1 MADIRQKAVATAN
14 HYDQGNIAG
23 LDAAMTRRLIASTVL
38 TESHGGDLAVTN
50 KQGYVGRYQAGAG
63 WLADAGYV
71 DADKLKAS
79 MAGYKNEWAWAQAGG
94 MTKFL
99 ENPSNWNNGLSLEK
113 YKASDDLQDR
123 AFKTNC
129 DKTYQRAIKE
139 GVLDADDSPEKVAGF
154 LKARHIS
161 GYGGAVAAATGGRVY
176 ADSNG
181 TSNYDYMH
189 DITRNRDGLN
199 QFMSQGGQVQSPASK
214 PAPMESSTPAN
225 FAASGFLMQQ
235 TPEVRAYL
243 DLVAWKEVR
252 PGHSLNAD
260 GSPSGYR
267 DRNGVPGSMGA
278 MPESAVANN
287 GTFPRDELQYNVGRY
302 QMKQVDVDD
311 MRKRYDSKIDDFSPE
326 SQDRIAV
333 AKMKY
338 RDVIEPLQ
346 SGDIRTAIHNGGKEW
361 ASLPGS
367 PYGQVQQGYTVDKAV
382 DYYNQRLSFHRALDQ
397 GQTPPTQTESRPT
410 QSQGGG
416 INDTLLLKGERG
428 EGVKH
433 LQEALNKAG
442 IRDAEGKPLP
452 TTGNFGDMTDAA
464 VRKFQE
470 QKGLEVDGK
479 AGKDTLTALG
489 IYPGQKQ
496 ADQKQA
502 PTTGNVAEKT
512 EEAVRRYQEQAATG
526 QGDKPGNQPGNQT
539 PTEPVKPQVPAGNFG
554 DRTEEAVRKYQEQA
568 PATNPTDKPL
578 ISNAGH
584 PDNKLYQQ
592 ALSNLEQLGPS
603 GGFKSREEME
613 KAAAAVA
620 VDAKATGLQ
629 SIDHISRTTAPSGQ
643 NFLVAVQGDPT
654 SAAAKNSYIDYG
666 QAVNQTVD
674 QSTKMAQQLQSSS
687 STQKAP
693 SEEAQTLDNQP
704 RGKTV

>member
-99 ENPSNWNNGLSLEK
+99 ENPSNWNNGLSLDK
-113 YKASDDLQDR
+113 YKGSDDLQDR
-123 AFKTNC
+123 AFKINC

-214 PAPMESSTPAN
+214 PASMESSTPAN

-311 MRKRYDSKIDDFSPE
+311 MRKRYDPKIDDFSPE

-367 PYGQVQQGYTVDKAV
+367 PYGQVQQGYTIDKAV

-397 GQTPPTQTESRPT
+397 GQTPPAQTDARPT

-428 EGVKH
+428 EGVKQ

-464 VRKFQE
+464 VRKYQE

-489 IYPGQKQ
+489 IHPDQKQTDQKQTDQKQTDQKQ

-512 EEAVRRYQEQAATG
+512 EEAVRRYQEQA
-526 QGDKPGNQPGNQT
+526 
-539 PTEPVKPQVPAGNFG
+539 
-554 DRTEEAVRKYQEQA
+554 
-568 PATNPTDKPL
+568 PATNSTDKPL
-578 ISNAGH
+578 ISNAAH
-584 PDNKLYQQ
+584 PDNRLYQQ

-629 SIDHISRTTAPSGQ
+629 EINHISRTTAPSGQ

-666 QAVNQTVD
+666 QAVNQGVD

-687 STQKAP
+687 SALKAP
-693 SEEAQTLDNQP
+693 SEEAPALDNQL

>member
-14 HYDQGNIAG
+14 AYDQGNIAG
-23 LDAAMTRRLIASTVL
+23 LDAATTRRLIASTVL

-129 DKTYQRAIKE
+129 DKTYQRAVKE

-199 QFMSQGGQVQSPASK
+199 QHMSQGERTQAPVSK
-214 PAPMESSTPAN
+214 PAPTH

-260 GSPSGYR
+260 GSPAGYR
-267 DRNGVPGSMGA
+267 DRNGVSGSHGT
-278 MPESAVANN
+278 MPESATANN

-311 MRKRYDSKIDDFSPE
+311 MRKRYDPKIDDFSPE

-346 SGDIRTAIHNGGKEW
+346 SGDIRTAIKNGGKEW

-382 DYYNQRLSFHRALDQ
+382 DYYNQRLTFHRALDQ
-397 GQTPPTQTESRPT
+397 GQTPNAQTDARPT

-416 INDTLLLKGERG
+416 VGDTLLLKGERG

-464 VRKFQE
+464 VRKYQE

-496 ADQKQA
+496 A

-512 EEAVRRYQEQAATG
+512 EEAVRRYQEQAAPG
-526 QGDKPGNQPGNQT
+526 QGGNGKQPS
-539 PTEPVKPQVPAGNFG
+539 TEPVKTPPSGNFG
-554 DRTEEAVRKYQEQA
+554 ERTEEAVRKYQEQT
-568 PATNPTDKPL
+568 PTTNATDKPL
-578 ISNAGH
+578 ISNPNH

-603 GGFKSREEME
+603 GGFKSREDME

-629 SIDHISRTTAPSGQ
+629 EINHISRTTAPSGQ

-674 QSTKMAQQLQSSS
+674 QSTKMAQQMQSSS

-693 SEEAQTLDNQP
+693 SEEAPTQDNQT

>member
-1 MADIRQKAVATAN
+1 MADIRQKAVATADT
-14 HYDQGNIAG
+14 YDQGNIAG

-123 AFKTNC
+123 AFKINC
-129 DKTYQRAIKE
+129 DKTYQRAVKE

-176 ADSNG
+176 RDSNG

-199 QFMSQGGQVQSPASK
+199 QHMSRGERAQSPSLEQPSTQSNFVAS
-214 PAPMESSTPAN
+214 P
-225 FAASGFLMQQ
+225 FLMKQ

-243 DLVAWKEVR
+243 DLVAWKEVS

-260 GSPSGYR
+260 GSPGGYR
-267 DRNGVPGSMGA
+267 DRNDVKGSKGL
-278 MPESAVANN
+278 MPESAIADN
-287 GTFPRDELQYNVGRY
+287 GTFPRDELRYNVGRY

-311 MRKRYDSKIDDFSPE
+311 MRRRYDPKIDDFSPE

-346 SGDIRTAIHNGGKEW
+346 NGDIRTAIKNGGKEW

-367 PYGQVQQGYTVDKAV
+367 PYGQVQEGYTADKAV
-382 DYYNQRLSFHRALDQ
+382 DYYNQRLAFHRALDK
-397 GQTPPTQTESRPT
+397 GQTLPAQAETRPT
-410 QSQGGG
+410 QGQGGG
-416 INDTLLLKGERG
+416 LNDALLLKGERG
-428 EGVKH
+428 EGVKQ

-442 IRDAEGKPLP
+442 IRDAQGKPLP

-464 VRKFQE
+464 VRKFQD

-489 IYPGQKQ
+489 IYPGQQ
-496 ADQKQA
+496 QA
-502 PTTGNVAEKT
+502 PKAGNFAEKT
-512 EEAVRRYQEQAATG
+512 EEAVRKYQEQTAPGQGGNAGKQPSTEPAKTLPGGNFGDRSEEAVRRYQEQA
-526 QGDKPGNQPGNQT
+526 
-539 PTEPVKPQVPAGNFG
+539 PTVNF
-554 DRTEEAVRKYQEQA
+554 
-568 PATNPTDKPL
+568 TDKSL
-578 ISNAGH
+578 ISNPAH

-603 GGFKSREEME
+603 GGFKSRQEME
-613 KAAAAVA
+613 RAAAAVA

-629 SIDHISRTTAPSGQ
+629 EINHISRTAAPNGQ
-643 NFLVAVQGDPT
+643 SFLVAVQGDPT

-666 QAVNQTVD
+666 QAVNQTLE
-674 QSTKMAQQLQSSS
+674 QSTKMAQPLQPSSS
-687 STQKAP
+687 AQKAP
-693 SEEAQTLDNQP
+693 SEEAPVLDNQA

>member
-176 ADSNG
+176 TDSNG

-214 PAPMESSTPAN
+214 PAPMESSAPAN

-267 DRNGVPGSMGA
+267 DRNGVPGSMGT

-311 MRKRYDSKIDDFSPE
+311 MRKRYDPKIDDFSPE

-367 PYGQVQQGYTVDKAV
+367 PYGQVQQGYTIDKAV

-397 GQTPPTQTESRPT
+397 GQTPPAQTDARPT

-428 EGVKH
+428 EGVKQ

-464 VRKFQE
+464 VRKYQE

-489 IYPGQKQ
+489 IHPDQKQTDQKQTDQKQADQKQ

-512 EEAVRRYQEQAATG
+512 EEAVRRYQEQA
-526 QGDKPGNQPGNQT
+526 
-539 PTEPVKPQVPAGNFG
+539 
-554 DRTEEAVRKYQEQA
+554 
-568 PATNPTDKPL
+568 PATNSTDKPL
-578 ISNAGH
+578 ISNAAH
-584 PDNKLYQQ
+584 PDNRLYQQ

-629 SIDHISRTTAPSGQ
+629 EINHISRTTAPSGQ

-666 QAVNQTVD
+666 QAVNQGVD
-674 QSTKMAQQLQSSS
+674 QSTKMAQQLQSSAL
-687 STQKAP
+687 KAP
-693 SEEAQTLDNQP
+693 SEEAPALDNQL

>member
-99 ENPSNWNNGLSLEK
+99 ENPSNWNNGLTLEK

-129 DKTYQRAIKE
+129 DKTYQRAVKE

-154 LKARHIS
+154 LKARHIA
-161 GYGGAVAAATGGRVY
+161 GYDGAVAAATGGRVY
-176 ADSNG
+176 RDSNG

-199 QFMSQGGQVQSPASK
+199 QHMSHGEQVQSPVSK
-214 PAPMESSTPAN
+214 PAPMQSTAPSH
-225 FAASGFLMQQ
+225 FVASGFLAQQ

-260 GSPSGYR
+260 GSPAGYR
-267 DRNGVPGSMGA
+267 DRNGVPGSMGT

-346 SGDIRTAIHNGGKEW
+346 NGDIRTAIHNGGKEW

-367 PYGQVQQGYTVDKAV
+367 PYGQVQAGYTVDKAV

-397 GQTPPTQTESRPT
+397 GQTPPAQTESRPAQT
-410 QSQGGG
+410 QGGG

-464 VRKFQE
+464 VRKYQE

-512 EEAVRRYQEQAATG
+512 EEAVRRYQEQAAPG
-526 QGDKPGNQPGNQT
+526 QGGNAGKQPS
-539 PTEPVKPQVPAGNFG
+539 TEPAKTPSGGNFS
-554 DRTEEAVRKYQEQA
+554 DRAEEAVRKYQEQA
-568 PATNPTDKPL
+568 PATNATDKPL
-578 ISNAGH
+578 ITNPAH

-603 GGFKSREEME
+603 GGFKSRDEIE

-666 QAVNQTVD
+666 QAVNQTLD
-674 QSTKMAQQLQSSS
+674 QSTKMAQQSQSSS
-687 STQKAP
+687 PTHKAP
-693 SEEAQTLDNQP
+693 SEEAPTLDNQT

>member
-199 QFMSQGGQVQSPASK
+199 QFMSLGGKVQSPASK
-214 PAPMESSTPAN
+214 PAPMESSAPAN

-267 DRNGVPGSMGA
+267 DRNGVPGSMGT

-311 MRKRYDSKIDDFSPE
+311 MRKRYDPKIDDFSPE

-367 PYGQVQQGYTVDKAV
+367 PYGQVQQGYTIDKAV

-397 GQTPPTQTESRPT
+397 GQTPPAQTDARPT

-428 EGVKH
+428 EGVKQ

-464 VRKFQE
+464 VRKYQE

-489 IYPGQKQ
+489 IHPDQKQTDQKQTDQKQTDQKQ

-512 EEAVRRYQEQAATG
+512 EEAVRRYQEQA
-526 QGDKPGNQPGNQT
+526 
-539 PTEPVKPQVPAGNFG
+539 
-554 DRTEEAVRKYQEQA
+554 
-568 PATNPTDKPL
+568 PATNSTDKPL
-578 ISNAGH
+578 ISNAAH
-584 PDNKLYQQ
+584 PDNRLYQQ

-629 SIDHISRTTAPSGQ
+629 EINHISRTTAPSGQ

-666 QAVNQTVD
+666 QAVNQGVD

-687 STQKAP
+687 SALKAP
-693 SEEAQTLDNQP
+693 SEEAPALDNQL